1 MDNHYTY
8 RVVWSPEDEEFV
20 GLVAEF
26 PSLSWLDKDRGEAF
40 AGIVQL
46 VDDVLADMEE
56 TEETPPTPLSER
68 SYSGKFLVRSSP
80 ALHQRLTA
88 EAAEQGVSLNQ
99 WVVQKLSA
107 EPRAATPYAPVAMRH
122 NPPPFEVALATELC
136 EHTTTGGQQD
146 RREIV
151 RQRLSDLMD
160 VLYGP
165 AVQHGFG
172 AMPLIYGTD
181 HPDHSAPFSWAL
193 SRRSVV
199 IGPRDAAHADDES
212 SFHPH

>member
-40 AGIVQL
+40 AGIVRL

-56 TEETPPTPLSER
+56 TEETPPTPLSDR

-80 ALHQRLTA
+80 ALHQRLTT

-107 EPRAATPYAPVAMRH
+107 EQRSAPPSAPIGLQ
-122 NPPPFEVALATELC
+122 NNLSPFEAALTTEVYDFAANHMQTSCDGWRQKLSQAVDAIYG
-136 EHTTTGGQQD
+136 HAVPRG
-146 RREIV
+146 V
-151 RQRLSDLMD
+151 RF
-160 VLYGP
+160 VP
-165 AVQHGFG
+165 
-172 AMPLIYGTD
+172 PIYGTTD
-181 HPDHSAPFSWAL
+181 AGHWGSFTSAYRVMHS
-193 SRRSVV
+193 RV
-199 IGPRDAAHADDES
+199 DAHADDES

>member
-26 PSLSWLDKDRGEAF
+26 PSLSWLDKDRREAF

-80 ALHQRLTA
+80 ALHQRLTT

-107 EPRAATPYAPVAMRH
+107 EPRAASPSTPMGSRH
-122 NPPPFEVALATELC
+122 NPSPFEAALVNEMYASAANRIPTNFERFR
-136 EHTTTGGQQD
+136 HRISQ
-146 RREIV
+146 IV
-151 RQRLSDLMD
+151 DEMYGRTVQYDLTVPPNQYLVSHLESLPSTYVVM
-160 VLYGP
+160 
-165 AVQHGFG
+165 
-172 AMPLIYGTD
+172 
-181 HPDHSAPFSWAL
+181 HSHDDAP
-193 SRRSVV
+193 
-199 IGPRDAAHADDES
+199 ADDES